1 MANFKIKFAHID
13 NWVNV
18 YVNDLCVASHGSS
31 GVTAGQSLDITKF
44 LMKGDN
50 TVRVDG
56 VNYGPWRTANPFNFK
71 YSITQDNTEIAAIFQ
86 RSNVSKPTPGASY
99 VGASSSLVIVV

>member
-1 MANFKIKFAHID
+1 MANFKINFKHID

-18 YVNDLCVASHGSS
+18 YVNDLCIASHGSS
-31 GVTAGQSLDITKF
+31 GVSANQSVDITKF
-44 LMKGDN
+44 LIKGDN

-71 YSITQDNTEIAAIFQ
+71 YTITQDNTEIASISQ
-86 RSNVSKPTPGASY
+86 RSNVSKPTPGSSY
-99 VGASSSLVIVV
+99 VGASSSLMIVV